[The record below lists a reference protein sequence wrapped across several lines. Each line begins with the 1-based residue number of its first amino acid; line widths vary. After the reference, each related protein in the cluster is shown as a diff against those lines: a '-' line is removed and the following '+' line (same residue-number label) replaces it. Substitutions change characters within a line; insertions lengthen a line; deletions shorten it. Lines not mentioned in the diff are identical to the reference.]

1 MTDSCYEGNP
11 YKVERE
17 KYINKIMYLIS
28 KLVETAKSTRTPDNL
43 LWENATDFQ
52 REQILFNT
60 DYNGH
65 TLNSILNE
73 LINNNE
79 LSNKEIIDM
88 NKMIEN
94 KLADIKSNNVKL
106 KKYDSEIEGV
116 KNLELLAEAQLN
128 SSVHKYKSLEKK
140 YTVLLGVLIV
150 LILCEIGFVYFYL
163 K

>member
-17 KYINKIMYLIS
+17 KYINKTMYLIS
-28 KLVETAKSTRTPDNL
+28 KLVETAKTTRTPDGL
-43 LWENATDFQ
+43 LWSTASDFQ

-73 LINNNE
+73 LVNNNE

-94 KLADIKSNNVKL
+94 KLADIKTNNVAL
-106 KKYDSEIEGV
+106 KKYDSEIQGI
-116 KNLELLAEAQLN
+116 KNLELLAEAQLK
-128 SSVHKYKSLEKK
+128 SSEQKYKSLETR
-140 YTVLLGVLIV
+140 YTVLLGILIV
-150 LILCEIGFVYFYL
+150 LILGEIGFVYFFL